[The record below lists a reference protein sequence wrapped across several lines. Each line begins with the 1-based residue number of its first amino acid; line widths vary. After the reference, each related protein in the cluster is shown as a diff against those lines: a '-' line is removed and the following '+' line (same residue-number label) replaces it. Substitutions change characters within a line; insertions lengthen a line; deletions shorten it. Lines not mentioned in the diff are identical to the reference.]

1 MPTKKISI
9 YDSNNNYINDI
20 AGPFNEDSALNLTCE
35 SEGGSL
41 RQQLKSLTICVCRFN
56 NESHLSLGNPLPT
69 VKWYRGDALLTTASP
84 SKTSAVSTKSVV
96 RNVASFPRLLREHLM
111 MPLTCEAS
119 NTNNLTVPVTKT
131 VLIDLNRKWT
141 FYTKQKQALLII
153 PCAVKPTEVRIIE
166 PLMNMTVGQRV
177 ELVCQASGSRPP
189 AKINWFMSD
198 LVSKGQFI
206 VCR

>member
-41 RQQLKSLTICVCRFN
+41 LSLAICVCRLS

-84 SKTSAVSTKSVV
+84 SKTAAVSKSVV

-141 FYTKQKQALLII
+141 FHT
-153 PCAVKPTEVRIIE
+153 
-166 PLMNMTVGQRV
+166 N
-177 ELVCQASGSRPP
+177 
-189 AKINWFMSD
+189 NH
-198 LVSKGQFI
+198 
-206 VCR
+206 